1 MPQGRGLV
9 LSGGVCTRVVIVV
22 PNPVV
27 RAGVRTLVGDQPG
40 IEVAG
45 TTEAVAGVAAAD
57 RPDVLLVD
65 TMLRL
70 DILELVRRRDPAL
83 KVVALV
89 TAEVPPVAELREYVA
104 AGVDGIV
111 STAEDIGDSLLAI
124 RSGRAPGGWISPT
137 LGADILRR
145 GEPSYRPAEAD
156 SSQGQ
161 GAVTPSEHLV
171 LRLVADGHTDR
182 EIASRLQRSERVVKY
197 HVSNLLAKLQARNR
211 AHIVKLAVRSGLLP
225 TTCPCGQGAGVRTTR
240 DLVQ

>member
-9 LSGGVCTRVVIVV
+9 LSGNWCTRVVIVV

-27 RAGVRTLVGDQPG
+27 RAGVRTLVGEQAG
-40 IEVAG
+40 LEVAG
-45 TTEAVAGVAAAD
+45 TAEVVAGVAASD

-65 TMLRL
+65 TTLRQ

-89 TAEVPPVAELREYVA
+89 TAEVPPVAELREYVT

-145 GEPSYRPAEAD
+145 GEPSYRPASPDQATRT
-156 SSQGQ
+156 
-161 GAVTPSEHLV
+161 VTPSEHLV
-171 LRLVADGHTDR
+171 LKLVADGHTDR

-225 TTCPCGQGAGVRTTR
+225 TTCPCGQGAGGRTTR